1 MARDATR
8 GNARPDIATL
18 AARLIAVSVI
28 CGAALTTAIA
38 PAAAQNFPDKPIRI
52 IVAAAA
58 GGPSDFPARLAAQ
71 ILSPKLGQPVVVEN
85 RAGAGGA
92 IGAREVAKSKP
103 DGLAKTFENQSSAIR
118 EQATVLTEK
127 ALSTSVEFGQK
138 ILHAKEPDELVRL
151 QTEFMSQQAQI
162 FAEQTKELGQKI
174 QSATQTAYN
183 TLTDAARK
191 TEQSI
196 TRSDQSLKR
205 QRSEA

>member
-1 MARDATR
+1 MEPSTFAQQNAERMMESANFGLTWTR
-8 GNARPDIATL
+8 EFAEQTLNQSKATL
-18 AARLIAVSVI
+18 
-28 CGAALTTAIA
+28 
-38 PAAAQNFPDKPIRI
+38 
-52 IVAAAA
+52 
-58 GGPSDFPARLAAQ
+58 
-71 ILSPKLGQPVVVEN
+71 
-85 RAGAGGA
+85 
-92 IGAREVAKSKP
+92 
-103 DGLAKTFENQSSAIR
+103 DGFLKASNKLAKTFENQSSAIR

-127 ALSTSVEFGQK
+127 ALLNSVEFGQK
-138 ILHAKEPDELVRL
+138 ILRAKEPDEFVRL